1 MCARMSTT
9 PVPDPVSTREAFA
22 AARSLAA
29 RDWLADD
36 PHFVSLVPEFAEL
49 RPFAARCATEING
62 WAKNTNR
69 DEHLPRL
76 DRFDPDGRRTEG
88 ILHHPDHARI
98 GEAIWGVDLL
108 GRYRKPGHERETLGL
123 LYLLSQNGE
132 GGWCCPM
139 ACTAGMIKVCQ
150 QATDLPA
157 NWLDRLLAPDYAG
170 MLYASQFLTE
180 IQGGSDVGANSVSAR
195 PASGDLGSAGWW
207 ELSGEKWFCSVIDAN
222 LFLVTA
228 RPEGAAGGTAG
239 LRAFV
244 VPRALPGLDL
254 RDPTSEPNR
263 FTIRR
268 LKWKL
273 GTRSMASAEIDL
285 EGALGW
291 PVADFQRTV
300 EIVLNTSRHYNA
312 VCAAGILQRA
322 WREADAWAR
331 TRIAFGR
338 PIVEFPGVARS
349 LAKLKCEAH
358 AARSLTFDLAKLA
371 DEMAVTHAD
380 VSRATAWRM
389 LVNLNKIWTAL
400 TCPAGV
406 RDAMEVVGGNAT
418 IEEFTVLPRLLRDS
432 LVLEAWE
439 GAHGVLCA
447 QLLKDAKKGMHLPMF
462 AYLRGLAPAGS
473 VASIDA
479 LAALWEKTL
488 ARSDR
493 EIVWRDL
500 VEQSRAPVQAM
511 LMRAQGV
518 DDAVVEHFV
527 NLHDRGFD
535 PLNDPGLGARL
546 RTVVG

>member
-1 MCARMSTT
+1 MASIA
-9 PVPDPVSTREAFA
+9 VPDPSSTREAFA
-22 AARSLAA
+22 DWRARVA

-36 PHFVSLVPEFAEL
+36 PHFVSLVPDFPEL
-49 RPFAARCATEING
+49 RPFAARCATEVNA
-62 WAKNTNR
+62 WTKNTNR

-76 DRFDPDGRRTEG
+76 ERFDPDGHRTEA
-88 ILHHPDHARI
+88 IVHHPDHMRI
-98 GEAIWGVDLL
+98 GEAIWGADLL
-108 GRYRKPGHERETLGL
+108 GRYRQPGHERETFGL

-150 QATDLPA
+150 QASDLPA
-157 NWLDRLLAPDYAG
+157 GWLDRLLDADFG
-170 MLYASQFLTE
+170 KMLFASQFLTE
-180 IQGGSDVGANSVSAR
+180 IQGGSDVGANAVVAR
-195 PASGDLGSAGWW
+195 PAEGEAGAAGWW
-207 ELSGEKWFCSVIDAN
+207 ALTGEKWFCSVIDAN

-228 RPEGAAGGTAG
+228 RPSGATGGTAG
-239 LRAFV
+239 LQAFV
-244 VPRALPGLDL
+244 VPRALPGLDP
-254 RDPTSEPNR
+254 RDPSSEPNR
-263 FTIRR
+263 YAVRR

-291 PVADFQRTV
+291 PVADFARTV

-322 WREADAWAR
+322 WREADGWAR
-331 TRIAFGR
+331 TRVAFGR

-349 LAKLKCEAH
+349 LAKLRCEAH
-358 AARSLTFDLAKLA
+358 AARSLTFDLAKIGDELA
-371 DEMAVTHAD
+371 VGPD
-380 VSRATAWRM
+380 VALATAWRM

-418 IEEFTVLPRLLRDS
+418 IEEFTILPRLLRDS

-462 AYLRGLAPAGS
+462 AYLRSVAPAGS

-479 LAALWEKTL
+479 LAALWDSTL
-488 ARSDR
+488 ARPDR
-493 EIVWRDL
+493 RVPGPRRP
-500 VEQSRAPVQAM
+500 VARPCRSVRSAPSRTASPTAGP
-511 LMRAQGV
+511 RRPSG
-518 DDAVVEHFV
+518 
-527 NLHDRGFD
+527 
-535 PLNDPGLGARL
+535 P
-546 RTVVG
+546 